1 MNFVWQ
7 VSGIVEADG
16 VEQMVLCGVYSTHEK
31 ALEAAKLGQAITR
44 WPVDVDQQ
52 DVWSFWMSSP
62 AAPLEV
68 EIEVK
73 PQPFSK

>member
-16 VEQMVLCGVYSTHEK
+16 AEQMVLCGVYSSHEK
-31 ALEAAKLGQAITR
+31 ALAAAKPGQAITR

-52 DVWSFWMSSP
+52 DVWSFWMSSV
-62 AAPLEV
+62 ASPLEI

-73 PQPFSK
+73 P